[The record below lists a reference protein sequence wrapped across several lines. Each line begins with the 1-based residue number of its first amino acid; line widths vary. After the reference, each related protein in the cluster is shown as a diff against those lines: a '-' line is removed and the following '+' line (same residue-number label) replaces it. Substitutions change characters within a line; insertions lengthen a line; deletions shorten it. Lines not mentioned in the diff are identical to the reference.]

1 MKYVIRVML
10 CLVVILF
17 SAGTAMYLYFSPER
31 QPDPVVSEATLVE
44 LDTGAVVGYQ
54 NLLGVSVW
62 QGIPFA
68 QPPVGELRWRAP
80 RPAAPW
86 QGRKSALAIG
96 PDCASQ
102 TSQTAAENNHFKGVE
117 DCLYLN
123 VYAPNGAKDLPV
135 MYWIHGGA
143 NNGGSSSN
151 PVYDGSQL
159 AAQFDVVVVS
169 INYRLTLFG
178 WLSHPALRANPGVP
192 EDASSNFGTLDQ
204 ILGLQW
210 VQRNIA
216 KFGGDANKVT
226 IFGESAGGW
235 NVMALM
241 ASPLAKGLFHGA
253 IVQSGGLDL
262 EPVAKAENFLADG
275 GHQHSSREFIS
286 QLLIAEGRASDVIG
300 AKTLQNDMTDTAL
313 ASYLRGKTTAEV
325 LQAFRS
331 DTGGKVYRNL
341 DLIGDGVTLPRAI
354 ASKELFSNAN
364 DYNAVPVMMGTN
376 RDEMKLFLGV
386 SDDHVDKLMGIPIAI
401 KDRERYEAFS
411 KYSSNLWKLRAVDQ
425 LASVMREAQGES
437 VFAYRFDAD
446 DLRDFGFLDL
456 KTLMG
461 AAHAFEVPYV
471 FGNFISS
478 VSNVIH
484 PETAREAR
492 NALSRSM
499 MSYWAA
505 FAHYG
510 RPGTGYYG
518 KQVEWQPWAN
528 GPDQDRLMVF
538 DTTLDAGVRMS
549 SERLYLEDLKQMF
562 FAEKHFAN
570 QQEHCRGYKM
580 LFTGGDFV
588 QAEFDAL
595 SGKGCS
601 QFDL

>member
-1 MKYVIRVML
+1 MKYAIGVLL
-10 CLVVILF
+10 CVVIILVGAG
-17 SAGTAMYLYFSPER
+17 SATYLYFSPER
-31 QPDPVVSEATLVE
+31 QPEPVVSEATLIT
-44 LDTGAVVGYQ
+44 LDTGAIVGYQ
-54 NLLGVSVW
+54 NSVGVSVW

-68 QPPVGELRWRAP
+68 QPPVGELRWKAP

-86 QGRKSALAIG
+86 QGRKSTLAIG
-96 PDCASQ
+96 PDCAQQ
-102 TSQTAAENNHFKGVE
+102 TGQTAADNNHFKGLE

-123 VYAPNGAKDLPV
+123 VYAPNGAKNLPV

-178 WLSHPALRANPGVP
+178 WLSHPALRANAGIP

-216 KFGGDANKVT
+216 KFGGDTNKVT

-241 ASPLAKGLFHGA
+241 ASPLAKDLFHGA

-262 EPVAKAENFLADG
+262 EPEAKAENFRAEG

-286 QLLIAEGRASDVIG
+286 QLLIAEGRAADASS

-325 LQAFRS
+325 FQAFRS
-331 DTGGKVYRNL
+331 ETGGKVYRNL

-354 ASKELFSNAN
+354 ASQELFSNAV

-376 RDEMKLFLGV
+376 RDEMKLFLAL
-386 SDDHVDKLMGIPIAI
+386 SDDHIDKFMGIPIAI
-401 KDRERYEAFS
+401 KDRARYEAFS
-411 KYSSNLWKLRAVDQ
+411 KYSSDLWKLRAVDR

-456 KTLMG
+456 KALVG

-471 FGNFISS
+471 FGNFISAAS
-478 VSNVIH
+478 KVIH
-484 PETAREAR
+484 PESARAAR

-505 FAHYG
+505 FAHSG

-518 KQVEWQPWAN
+518 KQVAWQPWAN
-528 GPDQDRLMVF
+528 SPDQERLMVF
-538 DTTLDAGVRMS
+538 DTALDAGVRMS

-562 FAEKHFAN
+562 LAEEGFVDQK
-570 QQEHCRGYKM
+570 EHCQAYKM
-580 LFTGGDFV
+580 LFTAGDFV

-595 SGKGCS
+595 GGVGCA
-601 QFDL
+601 QF